1 MSQTRRLPVYLLLD
15 TSGSMKGEP
24 LESLKAGLQSM
35 LGALRSDP
43 YALESLF
50 LSVITY
56 DREARVL
63 VPLTSL
69 EHFILPT
76 ITAPDSGPTHL
87 GQALELL
94 CKRVDAEVLR
104 SSGEAKGDWRPL
116 LFVMT
121 DGSPSD
127 KLLFK
132 EMTPEVKKR
141 GFASIIGCA
150 AGPKATKE
158 ELVTLADHV
167 VTLDTMDG
175 ASFMNFFKWVSS
187 TVATGNASMGTAAS
201 IQLPPPPAEV
211 NLVL

>member
-1 MSQTRRLPVYLLLD
+1 MSAPRRLPVYLLLD

-35 LGALRSDP
+35 IGALRSDP
-43 YALESLF
+43 HALESLA

-63 VPLTSL
+63 VPMTSL
-69 EHFILPT
+69 EHFILPN
-76 ITAPDSGPTHL
+76 ITCPDSGPTHL
-87 GQALELL
+87 GQALEML
-94 CKRVDAEVLR
+94 CKQVDTEVKR
-104 SSGEAKGDWRPL
+104 SSGEEKGDWRPL

-141 GFASIIGCA
+141 GFGSIIGCA

-158 ELVTLADHV
+158 ELLTLADHV
-167 VTLDTMDG
+167 VTMDTMDG
-175 ASFMNFFKWVSS
+175 ASFLNFFKWVSS
-187 TVATGNASMGTAAS
+187 TVAGGNASMGATPEL
-201 IQLPPPPAEV
+201 QLPPPPAEV